1 MANQPYKVRKDSFFN
16 LYFTSTI
23 SITLVLFLIGLITLL
38 IIGANYFANQT
49 RENITVS
56 VVLNHDIDSLSQER
70 LYKYLSSAY
79 YVKDVE
85 HISREQ
91 ALQEHVEAMGDD
103 PSQFLGYNPLSAS
116 MELHLKSDYS
126 HNDSI
131 EMVESKI
138 RAFKGV
144 NDIWYQ
150 KDMLQL
156 VTNNLSKLSFVL
168 IIITLVLLFISIV
181 LINNTIRISIYSK
194 RFLIHTMTLVGAK
207 PSFIRKPFL
216 RRSFVNSC
224 IATLLALI
232 LLGGMCFYFQQQ
244 IGSSFNLFNW
254 TIIVPV
260 VVVVA
265 LVSWFISW
273 SATAM
278 AVNRYLRMRSS
289 QLFYI

>member
-1 MANQPYKVRKDSFFN
+1 
-16 LYFTSTI
+16 
-23 SITLVLFLIGLITLL
+23 
-38 IIGANYFANQT
+38 
-49 RENITVS
+49 
-56 VVLNHDIDSLSQER
+56 
-70 LYKYLSSAY
+70 
-79 YVKDVE
+79 
-85 HISREQ
+85 
-91 ALQEHVEAMGDD
+91 MGDD

-216 RRSFVNSC
+216 RRSFVNSS

-273 SATAM
+273 IATFTS
-278 AVNRYLRMRSS
+278 VNRYLHMRSS
-289 QLFYI
+289 QLYYI

>member
-1 MANQPYKVRKDSFFN
+1 MANHPYKVRKDSFFN